1 MIFMELILFVALT
14 SGSLLSSFVYA
25 ATSAAFVQS
34 ISCLII
40 ILATLFIIFYLP
52 ESLGMCPDKDEVP
65 EEEKEVVV
73 TISDQIVSELSKETL
88 EKRDDPPKYETI
100 EKPPLGDKEE
110 NTGLFSIK
118 HVKDM
123 FSTCFKRRENNAH
136 SIIWLVTLAGFVS
149 IFVAGECA

>member
-1 MIFMELILFVALT
+1 MELILFVALT

-100 EKPPLGDKEE
+100 EKPPLGDKLPCSRLPFAGCPA
-110 NTGLFSIK
+110 T
-118 HVKDM
+118 
-123 FSTCFKRRENNAH
+123 T
-136 SIIWLVTLAGFVS
+136 WLIPGGTPWQLCHTPCSVACVS
-149 IFVAGECA
+149 FRWLPFALLRTQPT

>member
-1 MIFMELILFVALT
+1 MELILFVALT

-65 EEEKEVVV
+65 EKEKEVVV
-73 TISDQIVSELSKETL
+73 TVSDQKVSELSTETL
-88 EKRDDPPKYETI
+88 EKRDDPPK
-100 EKPPLGDKEE
+100 
-110 NTGLFSIK
+110 
-118 HVKDM
+118 
-123 FSTCFKRRENNAH
+123 
-136 SIIWLVTLAGFVS
+136 
-149 IFVAGECA
+149 

>member
-52 ESLGMCPDKDEVP
+52 KSF
-65 EEEKEVVV
+65 
-73 TISDQIVSELSKETL
+73 L
-88 EKRDDPPKYETI
+88 EKSQT
-100 EKPPLGDKEE
+100 
-110 NTGLFSIK
+110 
-118 HVKDM
+118 
-123 FSTCFKRRENNAH
+123 
-136 SIIWLVTLAGFVS
+136 WLLTKNDSFFAKNMQKTLLVWHF
-149 IFVAGECA
+149 IHP